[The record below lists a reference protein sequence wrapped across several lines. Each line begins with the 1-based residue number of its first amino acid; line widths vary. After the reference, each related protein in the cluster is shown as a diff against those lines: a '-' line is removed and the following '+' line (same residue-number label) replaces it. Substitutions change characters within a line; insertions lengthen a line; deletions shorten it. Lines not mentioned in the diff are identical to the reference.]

1 MVTQTFGEMLYYPE
15 SRSLEEFPSPEAL
28 KYRIILSTKPPKEYL
43 ESQPPRERVNGSQ
56 TERYS
61 SDEAGL
67 GKESEDQT
75 AEPDPDDKVSLKLNL
90 FHQFI
95 IWK

>member
-1 MVTQTFGEMLYYPE
+1 MVTQTFGELLYYPE
-15 SRSLEEFPSPEAL
+15 SGCLEEFPSPEDL

-43 ESQPPRERVNGSQ
+43 ESKP
-56 TERYS
+56 
-61 SDEAGL
+61 SDEASL

-75 AEPDPDDKVSLKLNL
+75 AEPDPDDKVNSKLNL

-95 IWK
+95 